1 MTSIPTIIPQII
13 IYRKI
18 EIFWNLLFDELQRKK
33 CYTALSLSKVMYDYF
48 DQLYKNNN
56 DFKRL

>member
-48 DQLYKNNN
+48 D
-56 DFKRL
+56 